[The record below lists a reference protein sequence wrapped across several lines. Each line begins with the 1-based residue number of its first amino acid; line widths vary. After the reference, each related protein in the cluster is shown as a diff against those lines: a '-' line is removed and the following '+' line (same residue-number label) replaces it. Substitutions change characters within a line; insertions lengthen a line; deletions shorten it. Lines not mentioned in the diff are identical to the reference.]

1 MGAAWLI
8 LLADYEEMDALMHRV
23 EWSTLIFFAALFT
36 FMKGVEELGL
46 ISFIGDAVADLVASV
61 DPTYRLLVAILM
73 VQWVSAIVS
82 AVIDNIPFTT
92 AMIPVIISISG
103 TGVPLLPLVWALAF
117 GTCLGGNGTLIGA
130 SANVVAVGIAD
141 QHGYSITFT
150 DFLK

>member
-1 MGAAWLI
+1 
-8 LLADYEEMDALMHRV
+8 MHRV

-46 ISFIGDAVADLVASV
+46 ISFIGDAVSDFVAGV
-61 DPTYRLLVAILM
+61 DPTYRLLVAVLM

-92 AMIPVIISISG
+92 AMIPVIISISH

-141 QHGYSITFT
+141 QHGYTITFT

>member
-1 MGAAWLI
+1 MGAVWL
-8 LLADYEEMDALMHRV
+8 LLMSDYDEIDALMHKV

-36 FMKGVEELGL
+36 FMEGIQELGL
-46 ISFIGDAVADLVASV
+46 IQFIGEAVADLVASV
-61 DPTYRLLVAILM
+61 DVEYRLLVAILM

-92 AMIPVIISISG
+92 AMIPVIITISS
-103 TGVPLLPLVWALAF
+103 TGVPILPLVWALAF

-141 QHGYSITFT
+141 QHGYTITFT
-150 DFLK
+150 DFFK